1 MISLESPVIITFV
14 GIVLVTILDIAGA
27 ILSRKMNFNYAAFGI
42 FSILIYIGVAYLAA
56 TYSGKSFAII
66 SVIALGIYDAIA
78 GWELTKKFKANF
90 GMYTEQMENMS
101 VHARV
106 IGNIIFSVILG
117 FIGYWLS

>member
-1 MISLESPVIITFV
+1 MINLENPVIITFG
-14 GIVLVTILDIAGA
+14 GIILVTILNIAGA
-27 ILSRKMNFNYAAFGI
+27 ILSRKLNFNYAAFGI
-42 FSILIYIGVAYLAA
+42 FSMLIYIGVAYLAA
-56 TYSGKSFAII
+56 TFSGKSSALI
-66 SVIALGIYDAIA
+66 SVVALGIYDAIA

-90 GMYTEQMENMS
+90 GMYAEQMENMS